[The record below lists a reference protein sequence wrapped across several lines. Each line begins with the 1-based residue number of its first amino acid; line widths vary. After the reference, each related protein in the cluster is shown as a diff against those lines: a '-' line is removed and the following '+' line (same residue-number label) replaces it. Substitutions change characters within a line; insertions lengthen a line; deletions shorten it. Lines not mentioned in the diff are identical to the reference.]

1 MTEERKVIIRL
12 ENVTYKYKVYQDDGA
27 PPQRKRACRMSVW
40 KYLKESFL
48 LWSGTTAAAKALL
61 QSCSTGFCLRSRRGL
76 RRRVE
81 SKVKKELYKIRE
93 QVGMVFQNP
102 DNQMIASIVEDD
114 IAFGPENLG
123 VPREEIVERVEGA
136 LESVGMSEYHDKTP
150 TKLSGGQKQ
159 RIAIAGVLAIRP
171 RVLVLDEATSML
183 DPQGRKDVMD
193 TVKRLNREGITVV
206 AITHFMDEV
215 TEADRVAVL
224 SEGELVMQALRGK
237 FLRKRT
243 SFTATVLTCREAWR
257 FHTSF
262 LARGLKSSL
271 RFSTLTNWETRYA
284 DCCQTTEF
292 CLQSQNAV

>member
-1 MTEERKVIIRL
+1 MSEEKKVIIKL

-27 PPQRKRACRMSVW
+27 PAV
-40 KYLKESFL
+40 EE
-48 LWSGTTAAAKALL
+48 
-61 QSCSTGFCLRSRRGL
+61 RGL
-76 RRRVE
+76 NNVSLE
-81 SKVKKELYKIRE
+81 IFEGEFLALVGHNGSGKSTLAKLLNGLLLTQTGEISVDGLNPKVKKELYKIRE

-136 LESVGMSEYHDKTP
+136 LKAVNMSEFHDKTP

-183 DPQGRKDVMD
+183 DPQGRRDVMD

-206 AITHFMDEV
+206 TITHFMDEV
-215 TEADRVAVL
+215 TEADRVVVL
-224 SEGELVMQALRGK
+224 SDGELVMQGAPQEIFREKDKLREYGLDVPRSVALSNELFKAG
-237 FLRKRT
+237 LDL
-243 SFTATVLTCREAWR
+243 SPATTDINELGEELCRLL
-257 FHTSF
+257 SD
-262 LARGLKSSL
+262 
-271 RFSTLTNWETRYA
+271 N
-284 DCCQTTEF
+284 
-292 CLQSQNAV
+292 

>member
-1 MTEERKVIIRL
+1 
-12 ENVTYKYKVYQDDGA
+12 
-27 PPQRKRACRMSVW
+27 
-40 KYLKESFL
+40 
-48 LWSGTTAAAKALL
+48 
-61 QSCSTGFCLRSRRGL
+61 
-76 RRRVE
+76 
-81 SKVKKELYKIRE
+81 
-93 QVGMVFQNP
+93 VFQNP

-224 SEGELVMQALRGK
+224 SEGELVMQGAPREIFKEKDKLHGYGLDVPRSVALSHELFCAGLEIEPAI
-237 FLRKRT
+237 FDVDELGDEI
-243 SFTATVLTCREAWR
+243 CRLL
-257 FHTSF
+257 SD
-262 LARGLKSSL
+262 
-271 RFSTLTNWETRYA
+271 N
-284 DCCQTTEF
+284 
-292 CLQSQNAV
+292 

>member
-1 MTEERKVIIRL
+1 MEIIKANNVVYEYIRRDEEGNVEGITKAVNDVSLDIEQGQFIAILGHNGSGKSTLAKHMNAILNPTEGTLWVDGMDTKDEDNIWKVR
-12 ENVTYKYKVYQDDGA
+12 Q
-27 PPQRKRACRMSVW
+27 
-40 KYLKESFL
+40 
-48 LWSGTTAAAKALL
+48 TA
-61 QSCSTGFCLRSRRGL
+61 
-76 RRRVE
+76 
-81 SKVKKELYKIRE
+81 
-93 QVGMVFQNP
+93 GMVFQNP

-150 TKLSGGQKQ
+150 TKLAGGQKQ

-224 SEGELVMQALRGK
+224 SEGELVMQGAPREIFKEKDKLHGYGLDVPRSVALSHELFSAGLEIEPAI
-237 FLRKRT
+237 FDVDELGDEI
-243 SFTATVLTCREAWR
+243 CRLL
-257 FHTSF
+257 SD
-262 LARGLKSSL
+262 
-271 RFSTLTNWETRYA
+271 N
-284 DCCQTTEF
+284 
-292 CLQSQNAV
+292 

>member
-1 MTEERKVIIRL
+1 MNKAIDRSAPVFRINHLVKEFGPLRAVDDVSAEIFHGEAVFIIGPSGSGKSTFLRCLNLLEEPTSGEILFKGRKI
-12 ENVTYKYKVYQDDGA
+12 NA
-27 PPQRKRACRMSVW
+27 PKTPVNKFRQ
-40 KYLKESFL
+40 
-48 LWSGTTAAAKALL
+48 
-61 QSCSTGFCLRSRRGL
+61 
-76 RRRVE
+76 
-81 SKVKKELYKIRE
+81 

-224 SEGELVMQALRGK
+224 SEGELVMQGAPREIFKEKDKLHGYGLDVPRSVALSHELFSAGLEIEPAI
-237 FLRKRT
+237 FDVDELGDEI
-243 SFTATVLTCREAWR
+243 CRLL
-257 FHTSF
+257 SD
-262 LARGLKSSL
+262 
-271 RFSTLTNWETRYA
+271 N
-284 DCCQTTEF
+284 
-292 CLQSQNAV
+292 

>member
-27 PPQRKRACRMSVW
+27 PPTEEKGVQNVS
-40 KYLKESFL
+40 LEIFEGEFL
-48 LWSGTTAAAKALL
+48 ALVGHNGSGKSTLAKLL
-61 QSCSTGFCLRSRRGL
+61 NGLLLAQSGEVCVDGL
-76 RRRVE
+76 NP
-81 SKVKKELYKIRE
+81 KVKKELYKIRE

-224 SEGELVMQALRGK
+224 SEGELVMQGAPREIFKEKDKLHGYGLDVPRRRGA
-237 FLRKRT
+237 
-243 SFTATVLTCREAWR
+243 FTRA
-257 FHTSF
+257 F
-262 LARGLKSSL
+262 
-271 RFSTLTNWETRYA
+271 
-284 DCCQTTEF
+284 
-292 CLQSQNAV
+292 